1 MRALALGALLVTTI
15 TLGVSATACARMER
29 SNAQSLLMV
38 QGRIVDLK
46 PEWLMLNDGTQIT
59 VPGDVV
65 RWTELTLGAVVRV
78 QYEERD
84 GKKIA
89 TSMNYLEGFPGQRGL

>member
-1 MRALALGALLVTTI
+1 MRALALAALLAAAI
-15 TLGVSATACARMER
+15 TLGSSAAACARMGTTP
-29 SNAQSLLMV
+29 SPLIV
-38 QGRIVDLK
+38 QGRIIDLK

-59 VPGDVV
+59 VPEDVV
-65 RWTELTLGAVVRV
+65 RWSDLTLGAVVRV

>member
-1 MRALALGALLVTTI
+1 MMRALSLGVLLAVAI
-15 TLGVSATACARMER
+15 TLGSSVTACARMGT
-29 SNAQSLLMV
+29 AAPPLPIV

-46 PEWLMLNDGTQIT
+46 ADWLMLNDGTQIV
-59 VPGDVV
+59 VPPSVV
-65 RWTELTLGAVVRV
+65 RWSDLTLGAVVRV
-78 QYEERD
+78 EYEERD

>member
-1 MRALALGALLVTTI
+1 MRALALGVLLATAI
-15 TLGVSATACARMER
+15 TLGSSAAACARMER
-29 SNAQSLLMV
+29 NSGQPPLLV
-38 QGRIVDLK
+38 QGRIIDLK
-46 PEWLMLNDGTQIT
+46 PEWLMLSDGTQIV
-59 VPGDVV
+59 VPSDVV
-65 RWTELTLGAVVRV
+65 RWSDLTLGAVVRV

>member
-1 MRALALGALLVTTI
+1 MTRALTLGALLAVAI
-15 TLGVSATACARMER
+15 TLGSSVAACARMG
-29 SNAQSLLMV
+29 SAPPVAPVV

-46 PEWLMLNDGTQIT
+46 PEWLMLNDGTQIV
-59 VPGDVV
+59 VPPSVV
-65 RWTELTLGAVVRV
+65 RWSDLTLGAVVRV

>member
-1 MRALALGALLVTTI
+1 MRGLALGAMLAMAI
-15 TLGVSATACARMER
+15 TLGSSAAACARMER
-29 SNAQSLLMV
+29 SNAQPLLLV

-59 VPGDVV
+59 VPEDVV
-65 RWTELTLGAVVRV
+65 RWSELTLGAVVRV

-84 GKKIA
+84 GRKVA

>member
-1 MRALALGALLVTTI
+1 MGAMLATAI
-15 TLGVSATACARMER
+15 TLSSSAACARM
-29 SNAQSLLMV
+29 APPLLLV

-59 VPGDVV
+59 VPEDVV
-65 RWTELTLGAVVRV
+65 RWSELTLGAVVRV

-84 GKKIA
+84 GRKVA